1 MSVFKVYHERQSSG
15 SAVSCTDLEFLRF
28 VEGGL
33 GFSEVG
39 SECLKGLIHLSRNGI
54 GNK

>member
-1 MSVFKVYHERQSSG
+1 MFCCKLYP
-15 SAVSCTDLEFLRF
+15 DLEFLRS

-39 SECLKGLIHLSRNGI
+39 SECLKGLIQLSKNGI
-54 GNK
+54 GNM